1 MREFMARSV
10 PKSCNVHDIYSVDI
24 GYIEPGHGF
33 KGKKVWLLN
42 DSDLKAMYKAH
53 EGKKTINLWCYTEQA
68 RTKGKKRSRSPCGDS
83 GEKGGNYES
92 HCTKKMAAVNQIFE
106 ELRSKHKERYS
117 PEQLRAWSHLVEMGK
132 HDSYEEPPDKP
143 FFRGRK
149 SSAAP
154 ETKAVVAVSP
164 GKKLICEVS

>member
-1 MREFMARSV
+1 
-10 PKSCNVHDIYSVDI
+10 
-24 GYIEPGHGF
+24 
-33 KGKKVWLLN
+33 
-42 DSDLKAMYKAH
+42 
-53 EGKKTINLWCYTEQA
+53 
-68 RTKGKKRSRSPCGDS
+68 
-83 GEKGGNYES
+83 
-92 HCTKKMAAVNQIFE
+92 MAAVNQIFE